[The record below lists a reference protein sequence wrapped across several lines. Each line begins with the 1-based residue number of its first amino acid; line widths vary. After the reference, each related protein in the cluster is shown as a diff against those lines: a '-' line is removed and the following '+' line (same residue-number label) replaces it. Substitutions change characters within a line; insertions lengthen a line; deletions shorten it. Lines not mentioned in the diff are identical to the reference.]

1 MLAIK
6 ETTKRHLLIIV
17 LIFIALSSLRI
28 LWLAYFFPSNDQ
40 PSAQEGIFDM
50 RDQFLSDN
58 KVFYLNGEWLYYPGL
73 LVDTTNDSHSKTTIP
88 LDQAT
93 LTIPP
98 RDSEA
103 VTQKFGTYRLKIL
116 LDKNDSSDNRFAIR
130 VPAISTASA
139 LYVNGRLLGKSGE
152 VATNLNSHK
161 GQAAPYT
168 VYFTEKESE
177 IELLLQVSNFDT
189 PADAVINKRISFT
202 SASAMTHYQ
211 TITELSLTTISVIII
226 MYALFS
232 ILVFLFIY
240 RKKKVLL
247 FTIGFLLPL
256 ADELITYDRS
266 ILDWLHL
273 DYVWSL
279 KLSNIV
285 YLGASFF
292 FVQFMRML
300 LVKYHQ
306 AMRFRWFSIL
316 YALGTLLIIL
326 LPIHWLHAANL
337 LFFILY
343 IVSFLYVVVL
353 ALREYVED
361 QKTSAF
367 IAFTALGTTNGI
379 IWGLI
384 KSTYV
389 LDIPFYPFDY
399 LFIVLGFTGYWF
411 KRFYENTQQINK
423 LIVDLQNNNE
433 LKDEFL
439 TSNAQKLWNPMNKMI
454 TLGQSIYDNPHNNLI
469 SEDKQNLKY
478 VIDIGRSM
486 SFTLND
492 ILDFTRLNEGNL
504 YLHKKSVSI
513 QGAVSGVFDMLRF
526 IAKGKQI
533 QMTSTISRS
542 FPHVIADEKRLIQIL
557 FNLLHNAIKYTG
569 AGFIEISACIE
580 KDMAV
585 IHISDSGLGMDD
597 DIQNRLFSPYE
608 QGNVADEGIGIG
620 LFVCKQLIDMHGGTL
635 QIQSIPNTGSDVI
648 FTLPLADESTVVD
661 EALFIKEE
669 EDSMSSGHAKQLEK
683 SCALPH
689 FKILMVDDDPVNL
702 RIMRSLFVSSEYDI
716 TTVTS
721 SKKALEALQQHNW
734 DLIIIDA
741 MLPYI
746 SGYALIE
753 MIREHYTVLELP
765 ILLLTARHYPEDVYT
780 GFAHGAND
788 YVTKPINS
796 LELKVRARA
805 LIDLKYSISQH
816 LHLETAWLQAQIQ
829 PHFLFNT
836 LNTIAS
842 LSTIDTDRMIDL
854 MHHFGEYLRA
864 SFDVRNLQRVVPLQY
879 ELELVRSYLYINQQ
893 RFEGLLK
900 IEWDIDEHINIEIPP
915 ISLQTLVENAIR
927 HGVLKQEGGGTVC
940 ICIKD
945 FPDYVAISVIDNGVG
960 IDPSTLAQ
968 LQSGSNLTSTGVGL
982 SNTDLRLK
990 RIYGQR
996 LIINSSPNEGTDIT
1010 FHIPKNKLKSKAY

>member
-1 MLAIK
+1 MLK
-6 ETTKRHLLIIV
+6 KTTTRHLLIIV
-17 LIFIALSSLRI
+17 LIFIVLSTLRI
-28 LWLAYFFPSNDQ
+28 LWLAYFLPSNDQ
-40 PSAQEGIFDM
+40 PSAKGGILDM
-50 RDQFLSDN
+50 QNQILSDDN
-58 KVFYLNGEWLYYPGL
+58 VFYLNGEWLYYPGL
-73 LVDTTNDSHSKTTIP
+73 LLATINGNHSMATFP
-88 LDQAT
+88 LDKSV
-93 LTIPP
+93 LTIPQ

-103 VTQKFGTYRLKIL
+103 VTQQFGTYRLKIL
-116 LDKNDSSDNRFAIR
+116 LDDNDSSDYQYAIR
-130 VPAISTASA
+130 VPAIPTASE
-139 LYVNGRLLGKSGE
+139 LYVNGKLVGQSGT
-152 VATNLNSHK
+152 VATDANIHK

-177 IELLLQVSNFDT
+177 IDILLQVSNFDT
-189 PADAVINKRISFT
+189 PVNTVINKRISFT

-211 TITELSLTTISVIII
+211 TITKLSLATISVIII

-240 RKKKVLL
+240 RKKIVLL
-247 FTIGFLLPL
+247 FTVGFLLPL
-256 ADELITYDRS
+256 VDELITYDRS
-266 ILDWLHL
+266 ILDWLNL

-292 FVQFMRML
+292 FVQFMRVL
-300 LVKYHQ
+300 LVKYQH
-306 AMRFRWFSIL
+306 AKCFRWFSIL

-326 LPIHWLHAANL
+326 LPIQWLHAANS

-353 ALREYVED
+353 ALREYVEN

-384 KSTYV
+384 KTTYV

-423 LIVDLQNNNE
+423 LVADLQKDDE
-433 LKDEFL
+433 QKDEFL
-439 TSNAQKLWNPMNKMI
+439 ASNAQKLWNPMNKMI
-454 TLGQSIYDNPHNNLI
+454 TLGQSIYDNPHNTLA

-478 VIDIGRSM
+478 LIDIGRSM

-492 ILDFTRLNEGNL
+492 ILDFTRLKEGNL
-504 YLHKKSVSI
+504 YLHKKNVSI
-513 QGAVSGVFDMLRF
+513 QGAISGVFDMLRF
-526 IAKGKQI
+526 ITEGKQI

-542 FPHVIADEKRLIQIL
+542 FPHIVADENRLIQIL

-569 AGFIEISACIE
+569 AGSIEISARIE
-580 KDMAV
+580 KNMAV
-585 IHISDSGLGMDD
+585 ILISDTGLGIDGD
-597 DIQNRLFSPYE
+597 FQNRLFSPYE

-620 LFVCKQLIDMHGGTL
+620 LFVCKQLIELHGGTL
-635 QIQSIPNTGSDVI
+635 QIQSISNKGSDVT
-648 FTLPLADESTVVD
+648 FTLPLAEESTVAD
-661 EALFIKEE
+661 EALCVNLAA
-669 EDSMSSGHAKQLEK
+669 DSLTSESMHPEVSSTVN
-683 SCALPH
+683 H
-689 FKILMVDDDPVNL
+689 FNILMVDDDPINL
-702 RIMRSLFVSSEYDI
+702 RIMRSLFESTEYDI
-716 TTVTS
+716 TAVTS
-721 SKKALEALQQHNW
+721 SDKALELLQRHNW

-753 MIREHYTVLELP
+753 FIREHYSVLELP
-765 ILLLTARHYPEDVYT
+765 ILLLTARNYPEDVYT

-805 LIDLKYSISQH
+805 LINLKYSINQR

-864 SFDVRNLQRVVPLQY
+864 SFDVRNLQRVVPLQD

-900 IEWDIDEHINIEIPP
+900 IEWDVDENIDIEIPP
-915 ISLQTLVENAIR
+915 ISLQTLVENAIC
-927 HGVLKQEGGGTVC
+927 HGILKQQGGGTVC
-940 ICIKD
+940 IHIKD
-945 FPDYVAISVIDNGVG
+945 FSDYVAISVIDDGVG
-960 IDPSTLAQ
+960 IEPSTLAE
-968 LQSGSNLTSTGVGL
+968 LQSGNNPTSTGVGL
-982 SNTDLRLK
+982 RNTDLRLK

-996 LIINSSPNEGTDIT
+996 LQIKSIPNEGTTIT
-1010 FHIPKNKLKSKAY
+1010 FHIPKN